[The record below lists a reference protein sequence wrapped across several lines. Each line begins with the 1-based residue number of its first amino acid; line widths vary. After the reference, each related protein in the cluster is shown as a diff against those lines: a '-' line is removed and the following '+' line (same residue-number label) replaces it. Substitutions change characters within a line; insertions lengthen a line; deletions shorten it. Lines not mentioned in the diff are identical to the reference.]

1 VGSPGRS
8 LRDPDELLVAGA
20 GDLGLHL
27 DSQTIE
33 AFRWYRNEI
42 LRWSSHMSLTALETP
57 QAIVQEGFLDS
68 LLCGVLVPDGA
79 THVLDIGSGA
89 GFPAIP
95 VALASTER
103 VFTLVE
109 ASRKK
114 STFLRHVVRTLTL
127 SHVEVINARVEE
139 LQGDRTRA
147 GRYDVVMAR
156 AVAPPAEQGA
166 LALPFLTTHGS
177 FLAQLGPESARPE
190 LLRSLESQGYSR
202 AGEAV
207 SPPAWGREG
216 VRVVAFRR
224 T

>member
-8 LRDPDELLVAGA
+8 LRDPDELLVVGA

-27 DSQTIE
+27 DSRAVE
-33 AFRWYRNEI
+33 AFRWYRSEI
-42 LRWSSHMSLTALETP
+42 LRWSGHMSLTALETP

-68 LLCGVLVPDGA
+68 LLCMTLVPDGA
-79 THVLDIGSGA
+79 THILDIGSGA

-95 VALASTER
+95 MALASTGR

-114 STFLRHVVRTLTL
+114 STFLRHVVRSLTL
-127 SHVEVINARVEE
+127 SHVEVIHARVEE
-139 LQGDRTRA
+139 LRGDRTRA
-147 GRYDVVMAR
+147 GRYDAVLAR

-190 LLRSLESQGYSR
+190 LLEPLEAQGYFC
-202 AGEAV
+202 AEEAV
-207 SPPAWGREG
+207 SPSAWGREG
-216 VRVVAFRR
+216 IRVVAFRR